1 VRGSL
6 AFGHSVGYDN
16 GLDEGREIR
25 WPPDDTKRKCA
36 NQSSVRVWA
45 FWGGMLGAVLT
56 YTHHTDHIGDDGAA
70 TLAVWI
76 GAIAEIIAWAGL
88 GALLAYI
95 RNRMWQRGS
104 RRRLRQI
111 TDIRTD

>member
-1 VRGSL
+1 M
-6 AFGHSVGYDN
+6 
-16 GLDEGREIR
+16 I
-25 WPPDDTKRKCA
+25 
-36 NQSSVRVWA
+36 
-45 FWGGMLGAVLT
+45 
-56 YTHHTDHIGDDGAA
+56 YTRHTDNIGGDGAA

-76 GAIAEIIAWAGL
+76 GAIAEIIAWAGF

-95 RNRMWQRGS
+95 RNRIWQRGS